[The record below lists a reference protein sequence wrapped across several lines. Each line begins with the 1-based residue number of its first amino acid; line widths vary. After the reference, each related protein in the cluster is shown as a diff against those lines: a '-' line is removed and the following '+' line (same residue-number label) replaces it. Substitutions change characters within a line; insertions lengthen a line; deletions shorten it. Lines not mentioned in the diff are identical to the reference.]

1 MMYIYVY
8 MESEKVREVKNVSEP
23 TTGTLAK
30 RKFIFELGVGGPDQ
44 DVINKL
50 ERAKVYRD
58 LIVRAVRQYRE
69 EDSSDGNKGT

>member
-1 MMYIYVY
+1 
-8 MESEKVREVKNVSEP
+8 VSEP

-30 RKFIFELGVGGPDQ
+30 RKFVFDLAVGGPDQ

-50 ERAKVYRD
+50 ERAKVYLD

-69 EDSSDGNKGT
+69 EES

>member
-1 MMYIYVY
+1 MLLGRQDDLSKANQRGG
-8 MESEKVREVKNVSEP
+8 ENVSEP

-30 RKFIFELGVGGPDQ
+30 RKFVFDLAVGGPDQ

-50 ERAKVYRD
+50 EGAKVYRD

-69 EDSSDGNKGT
+69 EGSSE